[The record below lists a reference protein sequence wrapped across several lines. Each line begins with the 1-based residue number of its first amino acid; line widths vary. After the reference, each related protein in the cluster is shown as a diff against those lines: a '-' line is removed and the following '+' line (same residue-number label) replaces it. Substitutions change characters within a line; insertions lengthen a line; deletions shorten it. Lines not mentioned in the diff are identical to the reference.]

1 MQETVIDRKTRKV
14 FFIAFRIYVKLT
26 SSLLYKGIYIL
37 FIISNFSEV
46 YLDAP

>member
-1 MQETVIDRKTRKV
+1 MQETVIDRKTRKA

-26 SSLLYKGIYIL
+26 SSLLCKDIYIL